1 MNARVL
7 RCHYKVDQVEAAV
20 DVFKKN
26 VFPLLKKQKG
36 FKGVFFMTEAV
47 TGDGV
52 VVSLWENAEALLASE
67 ENRFFHEQVAKFVPF
82 YREPPVRE
90 AYEVSLKMEAKQRR
104 K

>member
-1 MNARVL
+1 
-7 RCHYKVDQVEAAV
+7 
-20 DVFKKN
+20 
-26 VFPLLKKQKG
+26 
-36 FKGVFFMTEAV
+36 
-47 TGDGV
+47 
-52 VVSLWENAEALLASE
+52 LASE